1 MTLQQ
6 IYYALTIASCG
17 SMNQAAQKLYISQP
31 TLTSAIR
38 ELEKETGI
46 TIFTRTSRG
55 VRLTNEGNEF
65 LMYARQ
71 LYQQFELLKERYT
84 DNENQHHSFGVSTQH
99 YSFAVKAFVETV
111 NRYGLNNYAFSIQET
126 KTIDVINDVGNARS
140 EVGILYR
147 SNFNRKYITKL
158 LDEHELEFHPL
169 TAVHAYV
176 YLYKDHPL
184 ANNTSITFEEL
195 RDYPCL
201 SFDQGENGSMFL
213 AEEILVDNEYA
224 RIIKT
229 NDRATMLNL
238 MVGLHGYTLCS
249 GMICEE
255 LNGSDYIVVPFES
268 DEINPNTE
276 MEIGYIVKKHSI
288 LSDIAETYIEEL
300 KSYVNADTV
309 QA

>member
-17 SMNQAAQKLYISQP
+17 SMNKAAQKLYISQP

-38 ELEKETGI
+38 ELENETGI
-46 TIFTRTSRG
+46 VIFTRTNRG
-55 VRLTNEGNEF
+55 IRLTNEGNEF

-71 LYQQFELLKERYT
+71 LYQQFEMLKEKYT
-84 DNENQHHSFGVSTQH
+84 NTENIRHSFGVSTQH

-111 NRYGLNNYAFSIQET
+111 NKYGLNNYAFSIQET
-126 KTIDVINDVGNARS
+126 RTMDVINDVGNARS
-140 EVGILYR
+140 EVGVLYR
-147 SNFNRKYITKL
+147 SNFNRKYISRL

-169 TAVHAYV
+169 TAVNAYV
-176 YLYKDHPL
+176 YIYKDHPL
-184 ANNTSITFEEL
+184 ASRKSITFEEL

-201 SFDQGENGSMFL
+201 SFDQGENGSLFL
-213 AEEILVDNEYA
+213 AEEILLDNEYA

-238 MVGLHGYTLCS
+238 MVGLNGYTLCS
-249 GMICEE
+249 GIICEE

-268 DEINPNTE
+268 DADNPNTE
-276 MEIGYIVKKHSI
+276 MEIGYITKKHSI
-288 LSDIAETYIEEL
+288 LSDIASSYIEEL
-300 KSYVNADTV
+300 KSYVSAEA
-309 QA
+309 Q